1 MSASTY
7 NWLTYLLLRGAV
19 VLVLLA
25 AVFFVAAVI
34 GWRGPHRRRRLMAAA
49 ALAILGPLLIVA
61 QQVLLYRVFVPS
73 LGREVQQAQE
83 ALRDEASLVHV
94 GDRVPS
100 FKVKTLDGTEVAID
114 ELRGKVVLVN
124 FFATWCGSCV
134 LDLPHLQQ
142 LWGEYRNRDDFSLLV
157 IGREETGETL
167 AAFRKEH
174 GYLLPMAADPDRA
187 VYALFAKEYIPR
199 TYLVSRDGRV
209 SFAETGLVEE
219 DLAALK
225 QKLAQEL
232 PATAP

>member
-1 MSASTY
+1 M
-7 NWLTYLLLRGAV
+7 
-19 VLVLLA
+19 
-25 AVFFVAAVI
+25 
-34 GWRGPHRRRRLMAAA
+34 
-49 ALAILGPLLIVA
+49 
-61 QQVLLYRVFVPS
+61 
-73 LGREVQQAQE
+73 
-83 ALRDEASLVHV
+83 
-94 GDRVPS
+94 
-100 FKVKTLDGTEVAID
+100 
-114 ELRGKVVLVN
+114 
-124 FFATWCGSCV
+124 

-142 LWGEYRNRDDFSLLV
+142 LWGEYRNRDDFALLA

-174 GYLLPMAADPDRA
+174 GYLLPMAADSDRA

-232 PATAP
+232 LATAP